1 MSRKSIAAWLRPAAS
16 QLSRLSAPSLQH
28 TVLGG
33 RASACEGV
41 GAAGKCC
48 VIHSL
53 LFFSFCFAGHKGNC
67 SVT

>member
-1 MSRKSIAAWLRPAAS
+1 MSRKSIAAWLPPAAS
-16 QLSRLSAPSLQH
+16 QLGRLSAPSLQH

-48 VIHSL
+48 VIH
-53 LFFSFCFAGHKGNC
+53 
-67 SVT
+67 